1 MSIKPSHT
9 DQGEPLGPL
18 IELTHHRWM
27 LPVLAACDKA
37 EGGGLKYVTFLHRLG
52 ISRESLGRTL
62 AAAVDGAWL
71 MHNPGAGHPLRPE
84 YILASRG
91 RAVSAD
97 ARRLLN
103 TLRRMDVEDVCL
115 RKWSLPVLAAIDLAT
130 PRVARKD
137 IGFVD
142 PRSLP
147 KGARFADIG
156 RLLPEA
162 TGRAL
167 AITLRDLQDADL
179 VEREVFETFPPT
191 TRYALTRRAYRL
203 ALGARAMARAAGLR
217 ISRRTPTDGAGA
229 SSARR
234 AASA

>member
-1 MSIKPSHT
+1 MAITPPHHHPS
-9 DQGEPLGPL
+9 EPLGPL

-27 LPVLAACDKA
+27 LAVLAACERA

-62 AAAVDGAWL
+62 AAGIEGGWL

-84 YILASRG
+84 YILTPRG
-91 RAVSAD
+91 RAVAAE

-103 TLRRMDVEDVCL
+103 TLRRMGVEEACL
-115 RKWSLPVLAAIDLAT
+115 RKWSLPVLAAISMANRLNPAG
-130 PRVARKD
+130 

-142 PRSLP
+142 PRTVP
-147 KGARFADIG
+147 RGARFADLG

-167 AITLRDLQDADL
+167 ALTLRELQEADL
-179 VEREVFETFPPT
+179 LEREVLDTFPPT
-191 TRYALTRRAYRL
+191 TRYSLKRRAWRL
-203 ALGARAMARAAGLR
+203 AYAGRALARAAGLG
-217 ISRRTPTDGAGA
+217 ISRRTPTDGA
-229 SSARR
+229 SSSHARR
-234 AASA
+234 ATSA